1 MGTVISSKESA
12 GRDPKKAWEIERQR
26 FLAVWDQQAVSEAD
40 TRHQVSVEVWRD
52 TERIWGRVEP
62 ELSSN
67 AEWAGQGSKA

>member
-40 TRHQVSVEVWRD
+40 TRHQVSVEV
-52 TERIWGRVEP
+52 
-62 ELSSN
+62 
-67 AEWAGQGSKA
+67 